1 MSKQENSVKEYYAS
15 IDFTDAEY
23 KLLKDF
29 IENNMPSKEI
39 TFPSQLGQQDH
50 ILLSI
55 HGSSGDGEYPKRIS
69 KDGIAFILEQHY
81 GIVLPRAMKKEVAFL
96 VSEAAQK
103 KHQELSPKEIYQIF
117 LGHYVN
123 HTPIFDIAEFAFEKK
138 NVLTAR
144 VMICEKKD
152 RYFIA
157 SNGNARVDAVSNAL
171 KVYFGVDFELG
182 SYEEHA
188 IGNGFASSK
197 AAAFISIV
205 SGGKAFWGVGIDED
219 IMRATIASLV
229 SATNRLL
236 EDAHII
242 KGREAR
248 IVDIMNYIQ
257 NHYQTVTLDI
267 LTEEF
272 HLTKP
277 YLSKYIKM
285 KSGMTFQDA
294 VKEARMKKARLLLKE
309 TSHTVERIAVYV
321 GYDSVEHFNR
331 LFKKMYHMT
340 PSQYQKSERNTEDKT
355 QY

>member
-1 MSKQENSVKEYYAS
+1 MSKQEKNAREYYAS

-23 KLLKDF
+23 RLLKSF
-29 IENNMPSKEI
+29 IESHMPSKEI
-39 TFPSQLGQQDH
+39 TFPKQLGQMDH

-55 HGSSGDGEYPKRIS
+55 HGSSEEGGRKHIS

-81 GIVLPRAMKKEVAFL
+81 GIVLPRAMKKEVALL
-96 VSEAAQK
+96 VSEAAEK
-103 KHQELSPKEIYQIF
+103 KHQELLPKEIYQLF
-117 LGHYVN
+117 KSRYVN
-123 HTPIFDIAEFAFEKK
+123 HTPVFDISEFAFEKK
-138 NVLTAR
+138 NVLTAK
-144 VMICEKKD
+144 VTICEKKEK
-152 RYFIA
+152 RIIA
-157 SNGNARVDAVSNAL
+157 SNGNARVDAVSNAI
-171 KVYFGVDFELG
+171 KVYFGIEFELG

-188 IGNGFASSK
+188 LGDGFASSK

-205 SGGKAFWGVGIDED
+205 SGDKVFWGVGIDED

-236 EDAHII
+236 EDTHIT

-257 NHYQTVTLDI
+257 NHYQNVTLDI
-267 LTEEF
+267 LTKEF

-285 KSGMTFQDA
+285 KSGMTFQEA
-294 VKEARMKKARLLLKE
+294 VKEARMKKARILLRE
-309 TSHTVERIAVYV
+309 TSHTVEKIAAYV

-340 PSQYQKSERNTEDKT
+340 PSQYQKAERNTEDKT
-355 QY
+355 Q